1 MSEEKKTNDRRRFTG
16 EVVGTKMDK
25 TALVQVERTVIHPK
39 YLKRYVRS
47 NKFKVHDENNELK
60 VGDKIIFEE
69 CRPLSKDKR
78 WRLVS
83 IVK

>member
-1 MSEEKKTNDRRRFTG
+1 MIEKKPSRRKFTG
-16 EVVGTKMDK
+16 LVISAKMTKTIVVLIER
-25 TALVQVERTVIHPK
+25 LVLNKKYKKQVHHKST
-39 YLKRYVRS
+39 
-47 NKFKVHDENNELK
+47 FKVHDERSEAK
-60 VGDKIIFEE
+60 PGDKVVIEE